1 MFAMKRF
8 LLLVLLF
15 GLSIFAI
22 SARATAQNGNIIFTA
37 QGTPSSGLAEP
48 VRGFP
53 ICLLVK
59 SFTDVRKEAT
69 DAYPM
74 PDMDAFVDKLD
85 VSPELKTWMKKN
97 KTVVLSGEDFT
108 KLVKPDDVLVVPE
121 FYKAYMDHNADDQ
134 SLSGFPK
141 MKYRASMAKKDPEKY
156 AKAEDDFH
164 EAIKKYVKENPQT
177 LDGMD
182 AELTAVDPGTK
193 WKEQVAKRIPE
204 IDHKALEL
212 ARSKYFVGQVQTDL
226 QGRGEFRGLASGTY
240 WLSSLGVRAT
250 VGDSWLAWDTP
261 VQVRNGS
268 TSSVA
273 LTNSNSLSATASAP

>member
-1 MFAMKRF
+1 MKRY
-8 LLLVLLF
+8 LLCVLIF
-15 GLSIFAI
+15 GLSIFVI
-22 SARATAQNGNIIFTA
+22 SARATAQNGNINFVA

-59 SFTDVRKEAT
+59 SFTDIRKEAAV
-69 DAYPM
+69 AYPM
-74 PDMDAFVDKLD
+74 PDIDAFVDKLD

-108 KLVKPDDVLVVPE
+108 KLVKPDDVIAVPE
-121 FYKAYMDHNADDQ
+121 FYKAYMNHNSDDQ
-134 SLSGFPK
+134 TLSGFPK
-141 MKYRASMAKKDPEKY
+141 MKYRASEAKKDPEKY
-156 AKAEDDFH
+156 AKAEEAFH
-164 EAIKKYVKENPQT
+164 EAIKKYVAANPQT

-182 AELTAVDPGTK
+182 AEMTAIDPGTK

-204 IDHKALEL
+204 IDRKALEL

-226 QGRGEFRGLASGTY
+226 QGRGEFHGLASGTY

-261 VQVRNGS
+261 VQVRNGA

-273 LTNSNSLSATASAP
+273 LTNSNSLSAAAPAP